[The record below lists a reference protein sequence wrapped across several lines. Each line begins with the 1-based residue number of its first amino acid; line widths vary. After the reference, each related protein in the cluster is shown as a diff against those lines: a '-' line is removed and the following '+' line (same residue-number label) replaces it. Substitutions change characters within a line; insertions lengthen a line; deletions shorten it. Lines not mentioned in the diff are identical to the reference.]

1 MSLRKAA
8 AKIDK
13 VVAKERELVHSRS
26 YPQLRL
32 QVVVDRHF
40 VTKKENNAVQIVE
53 SREFWDVTLVHKGI
67 VVQYP
72 SDVLPWL
79 GHFDQYWGAAGF
91 GGLLRLHV
99 LYCMLGLL
107 DQHGVVDST
116 TETKQGSSRIRQA
129 VSRQPSGTHK

>member
-26 YPQLRL
+26 YPRFRL

-53 SREFWDVTLVHKGI
+53 SREFWDVTLVYQGK
-67 VVQYP
+67 VVKYP
-72 SDVLPWL
+72 SDVFIWL
-79 GHFDQYWGAAGF
+79 GFFDEYWGAHGY
-91 GGLLRLHV
+91 GGLLRLNV
-99 LYCMLGLL
+99 VYCMLGLL
-107 DQHGVVDST
+107 DQHGVVDTSS
-116 TETKQGSSRIRQA
+116 ETQQGSARIRPA
-129 VSRQPSGTHK
+129 IPGQPSSTHK